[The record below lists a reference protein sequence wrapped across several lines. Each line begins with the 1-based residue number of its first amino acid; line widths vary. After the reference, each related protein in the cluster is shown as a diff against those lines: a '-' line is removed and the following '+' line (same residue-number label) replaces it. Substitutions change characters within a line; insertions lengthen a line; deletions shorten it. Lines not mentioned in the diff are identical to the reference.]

1 SSLDPQSPGGENR
14 PVGQHSPIRD
24 QDRFLPIANIS
35 KIMKRTIPET
45 GKITKEAKECV
56 QECVSEFI
64 SFITSEASDRCQD
77 DKRKTMNGE
86 DILTAMQAVG
96 LDNYIEPLK
105 LYLLKYREANKLEAA
120 NERAGS
126 AGASASASGGVN
138 QDTPSAASSADASG
152 AAPPPSVV
160 SAPTAVTLAGL
171 ENSNGQVVYRV
182 IM

>member
-1 SSLDPQSPGGENR
+1 
-14 PVGQHSPIRD
+14 
-24 QDRFLPIANIS
+24 
-35 KIMKRTIPET
+35 MKRTIPET

-86 DILTAMQAVG
+86 DILTAMQR
-96 LDNYIEPLK
+96 P
-105 LYLLKYREANKLEAA
+105 

-126 AGASASASGGVN
+126 AGASASASGCVN

-152 AAPPPSVV
+152 AALPPSVV

-171 ENSNGQVVYRV
+171 ENSNGQVVYR
-182 IM
+182 